1 MRYRV
6 TWETDVE
13 ADNPTDAAQKAR
25 AIQADPLT
33 QEICFTVLWFD
44 DENCGQ
50 VDIDLHPTTELKP
63 YDSKR
68 N

>member
-1 MRYRV
+1 V
-6 TWETDVE
+6 
-13 ADNPTDAAQKAR
+13 ADDPEDAASKAL
-25 AIQADPLT
+25 AIQRDAES

-63 YDSKR
+63 YDPKR